1 MNTVFRLSVIWISV
15 MLFACGCAENKLQLN
30 QDGNQLG
37 GPVFKL
43 EQKGFIRNW
52 LVVGAFP
59 NPQVDEALPDGSYRF
74 GYYKDYLE
82 SIGGEEE
89 AVLKPDTSVVY
100 TDEDNTQQILK
111 TQAVRANGNGV
122 VNLDEIFKKADNKVA
137 YAFCYINCE
146 KAQKV
151 HFLFGSDDSAKVWIN
166 GRLVHK
172 IYAGRAL
179 QHGQDSFDANLNKGL
194 NRVLVKVT
202 DQVRDWG
209 FVIEALDEAAYTKI
223 QADKLQQEQFKE
235 FLNCRIVPKVGNMWD
250 YTLGPGKLPEM
261 DWEKPYLVEKVMGKF
276 PLKVRWFDGEL
287 NEVITATNPGRYAFV
302 AEGTTH
308 KGIHIRRAATLYC
321 RPKDWFGWSETPKAN
336 LSWLHNRNVNKAAW
350 DEHEEAIASYAG
362 KIVHLSILAQREGA
376 VLMSYLHEIESTGK
390 APPLTN
396 TPVIRDH
403 DYHLALK
410 LKLLGVEDKWPA
422 LKMPRKIES
431 KPATVLHEGNFQE
444 ASVKPDTADKIRAV
458 CQQWYAESDE
468 PFVIC
473 VARHGVIIIHEAFGP
488 DDEVTIDTA
497 TPMAS
502 LTKLVTGVMFAQFV
516 DQDLISIDDPVG
528 KFLPDFP
535 VKGDKAITLRHC
547 FTHTTGLYGHAEWG
561 GLHNPYLENTISN
574 YLEYLTPGKVHNYN
588 GMGYN
593 LAGRVMEVV
602 SGKSIF
608 RLMRENFFDPLDAKN
623 TFLEEDLGFSCNGTA
638 FDFGVLGQLLLNK
651 GSYGDLKFFSP
662 ETFEKLLPKPLN
674 QFYPDINVDWG
685 IGLTWMRQGH
695 TDAGKNGLPKG
706 KTILS
711 KNIIGHGSA
720 TSAILRVD
728 LDNDL
733 VIAQTRRRGSKVY
746 GKYLTKFLMAIED
759 GLTD

>member
-1 MNTVFRLSVIWISV
+1 
-15 MLFACGCAENKLQLN
+15 MLFACGCAENKLQIN
-30 QDGNQLG
+30 QDGNQLD

-43 EQKGFIRNW
+43 GQKGFICNW

-59 NPQVDEALPDGSYRF
+59 NPPVENALPDGSYHLGF
-74 GYYKDYLE
+74 YKDYLK
-82 SIGGEEE
+82 SIGGEEK
-89 AVLKPDTSVVY
+89 AVLKSDTSVVF
-100 TDEDNTQQILK
+100 TDEDGREQTLK
-111 TQAVRANGNGV
+111 TQTAKAGGDGV
-122 VNLDEIFKKADNKVA
+122 INLDEIFKKADNKAA
-137 YAFCYINCE
+137 YAFCYISCE

-166 GRLVHK
+166 GELVHK

-179 QHGQDSFDANLNKGL
+179 QHGQDSFNARLDKGL

-202 DQVRDWG
+202 EQVRDWG
-209 FVIEALDEAAYTKI
+209 FVVEALDEAAYTKI
-223 QADKLQQEQFKE
+223 QAEKLQQEQFKE
-235 FLNCRIVPKVGNMWD
+235 FLDCRVVSKVGNSWD
-250 YTLGPGKLPEM
+250 YTFGPGKFPEV
-261 DWEKPYLVEKVMGKF
+261 DWEKPYLVEKVLGKF
-276 PLKVRWFDGEL
+276 PLKVRWFDGQL
-287 NEVITATNPGRYAFV
+287 NEVTTPKNPGRYAFV
-302 AEGTTH
+302 AEGTSP
-308 KGIHIRRAATLYC
+308 KSVHIRRAATLYC
-321 RPKDWFGWSETPKAN
+321 RPNDWFGWSETPKAN
-336 LSWLHNRNVNKAAW
+336 LSWLNNGDIDRAAW
-350 DEHEEAIASYAG
+350 DEHEDAISSYAG
-362 KIVHLSILAQREGA
+362 KIVHLSILGQREGA
-376 VLMSYLHEIESTGK
+376 VLMSYLHEIEPTGK
-390 APPLTN
+390 TPALTD
-396 TPVIRDH
+396 TPAIRDD

-410 LKLLGVEDKWPA
+410 LKLLGVEDKWPL
-422 LKMPRKIES
+422 LKMPRRIEGE
-431 KPATVLHEGNFQE
+431 PATVLHEGNSQA
-444 ASVKPDTADKIRAV
+444 ASVKLDTADKIRAV

-473 VARHGVIIIHEAFGP
+473 IARHGIIIIHEAFGP

-516 DQDLISIDDPVG
+516 DQGLIEIDDPVG

-547 FTHTTGLYGHAEWG
+547 FTHTTGLYGHAEWR
-561 GLHNPYLENTISN
+561 GLHNPYLENTIAN
-574 YLEYLTPGKVHNYN
+574 YLEYLTPGKVYSYN

-638 FDFGVLGQLLLNK
+638 YDFAVIGQLLLNE

-662 ETFEKLLPKPLN
+662 ATFDKLLPKHLK
-674 QFYPDINVDWG
+674 QFYPDINVVWG

-695 TDAGKNGLPKG
+695 PDAGKNGLPKD

-728 LDNDL
+728 LDNNL
-733 VIAQTRRRGSKVY
+733 VIAQTRRRGSKAY
-746 GKYLTKFLMAIED
+746 DKYLAKFLMAIEN